1 MSVHALSGTDSSAA
15 CAQLFSRYPL
25 AVTPPAADGG
35 FRSMVLINR
44 SAGPAGFFV
53 LTQAHDDLFV
63 FRSWDH
69 DGVSQAIQPGEPVS
83 GIVQRMLAGSMPVPH
98 DGALLGW
105 VTDSKVTAVLTVHGR
120 PPETG
125 DAAVPVPEIRVMP
138 MDGTSQLLHWPPFTV
153 SPLDDGRL
161 WEYLEWGEIVD
172 LAPLIRQSAQRAF
185 WVPSPDRPG
194 DRHGCIVVTD
204 NLLADE
210 YWLPAGVYMDHW
222 ILREGIRA
230 LPADCLLALPG
241 VADLARARGF
251 R

>member
-1 MSVHALSGTDSSAA
+1 MSVHALSGTGSAAA
-15 CAQLFSRYPL
+15 CARLFSRYPL

-44 SAGPAGFFV
+44 AAGPAGFFV

-83 GIVQRMLAGSMPVPH
+83 GIVQRMLAGSMPIPR

-105 VTDSKVTAVLTVHGR
+105 VTDSKVTAVLAVHGR
-120 PPETG
+120 PPETR
-125 DAAVPVPEIRVMP
+125 DASVPLPEIRVMP

-161 WEYLEWGEIVD
+161 WDYLEWGEIVD
-172 LAPLIRQSAQRAF
+172 LAPLVSQSAQRAF

-194 DRHGCIVVTD
+194 DRHGSIVVTD

-230 LPADCLLALPG
+230 LPVDCLLTLPG
-241 VADLARARGF
+241 VVDLARGF